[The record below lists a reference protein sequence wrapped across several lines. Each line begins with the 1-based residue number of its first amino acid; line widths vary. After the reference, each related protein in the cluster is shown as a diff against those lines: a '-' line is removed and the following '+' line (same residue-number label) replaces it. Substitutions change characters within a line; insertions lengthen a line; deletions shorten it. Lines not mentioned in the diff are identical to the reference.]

1 MKTMSPAVTARRYQQ
16 GVALIVV
23 LILLLIMT
31 LLGLASLRGTLME
44 ERMSSNL
51 YDRSLSFQSVEA
63 ALRRGEAV
71 ASTAVA
77 STFPT
82 SGLCNGAGLC
92 PPLVDPAAS
101 LLTSGG
107 VTVTLATD
115 ANAAGITPPRYII
128 ENMGEA
134 PNWPGCD
141 REIPRAPTCM
151 SARFRITAASSGT
164 ERAQVVLQSNYAA
177 P

>member
-1 MKTMSPAVTARRYQQ
+1 MKTSHPAMTARRHQQ

-63 ALRRGEAV
+63 ALRRGESV
-71 ASTAVA
+71 ASTTPAA
-77 STFPT
+77 SFPA
-82 SGLCNGAGLC
+82 SGACTAAGLC
-92 PPLVDPAAS
+92 PALVDPAAT
-101 LLTSGG
+101 LLASGG
-107 VTVTLATD
+107 VPVTLATNAD
-115 ANAAGITPPRYII
+115 AAATAAPQYII
-128 ENMGEA
+128 ENMGDA

-141 REIPRAPTCM
+141 REIPQAPTCM
-151 SARFRITAASSGT
+151 SPRFRITAASVDT
-164 ERAQVVLQSNYAA
+164 ERAQVVLQSNFAA